1 MSLSS
6 APLFGAIARRLGSP
20 RQPVTS
26 SSWPRGVREVNGSR
40 YRTGWWLVI
49 EIRLKAF
56 IVIATHATAL

>member
-1 MSLSS
+1 M
-6 APLFGAIARRLGSP
+6 
-20 RQPVTS
+20 
-26 SSWPRGVREVNGSR
+26 NGSR